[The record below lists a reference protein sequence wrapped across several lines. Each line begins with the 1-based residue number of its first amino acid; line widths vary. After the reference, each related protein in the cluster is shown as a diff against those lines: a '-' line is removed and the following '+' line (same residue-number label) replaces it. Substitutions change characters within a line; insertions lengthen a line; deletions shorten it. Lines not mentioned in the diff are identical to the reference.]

1 MHKCQCNDLVSVSG
15 LSAGK
20 VPGICSAAVGVLLL
34 CVISLCIVKRKGEY
48 YITDGKFFF
57 FSCKIVKTACF
68 KNLVQKIIQVTS
80 ILGMYQSFSCLNL
93 GNLLS
98 NLSCFDTCNFL
109 VLGAYLKYFVVII
122 ISHWFQYVL
131 FVILSAVHH

>member
-1 MHKCQCNDLVSVSG
+1 MS
-15 LSAGK
+15 
-20 VPGICSAAVGVLLL
+20 ITLLMGS
-34 CVISLCIVKRKGEY
+34 I
-48 YITDGKFFF
+48 FFF
-57 FSCKIVKTACF
+57 CFSCKIVKTACF
-68 KNLVQKIIQVTS
+68 KNLVQKMIQVTS
-80 ILGMYQSFSCLNL
+80 ILGMYQSFSCLSL

-131 FVILSAVHH
+131 FVILSAVHHKKNHKLLCNVNWSLLYYTYR